1 MFELILMI
9 IKTATILF
17 LLKISSS
24 RIKRILEDKDL
35 NQETRHDIKKIYVPI
50 YITLVLV
57 IAVNCVLMI
66 KLIME

>member
-24 RIKRILEDKDL
+24 RIKRILKDKDL
-35 NQETRHDIKKIYVPI
+35 DHETRHDIKEIYVPI

-66 KLIME
+66 KLITE